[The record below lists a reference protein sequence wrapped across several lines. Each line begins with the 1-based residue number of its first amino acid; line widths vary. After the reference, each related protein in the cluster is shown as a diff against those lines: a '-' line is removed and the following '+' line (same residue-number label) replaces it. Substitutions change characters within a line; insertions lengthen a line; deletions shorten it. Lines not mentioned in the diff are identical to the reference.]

1 VSGPNVSL
9 AVAIAAV
16 VAGVG
21 LLAGGGEVLVRG
33 AVALARALGVSTAVI
48 GLTVVAAGTSM
59 PELSVSLLAAIGH
72 QPDIAIGNIVGSNI
86 FNIAVILGLAA
97 LFLPLVVHMSAVRL
111 EWPVMFVTTVL
122 FLLLARDGAIT
133 RPEGGCF
140 LVLFVAFTAYVLRVA
155 RAEVTPA
162 DEAELDAALEHL
174 TPRSKTRR
182 VTRDLLSVVGGLAML
197 ALGARVLIL
206 GGTTIAEALGVS
218 QRLIGL
224 TVAAAGTSL
233 PELSA
238 SLVAARRGQADLA
251 LANVLGSNIFN
262 ILVIV
267 GAVSL
272 VTPQVV
278 NPRFVA
284 GDGWWMLGV
293 ALLLLPLMLTG
304 RRITRR
310 EGVVLLL
317 VYGAYLVSLGTALR

>member
-1 VSGPNVSL
+1 VSL

-122 FLLLARDGAIT
+122 FLLLARGGVIT

-162 DEAELDAALEHL
+162 DEAELEAALEHL
-174 TPRSKTRR
+174 TPRSKARR
-182 VTRDLLSVVGGLAML
+182 ITRDFLAVGGGLVTLAV
-197 ALGARVLIL
+197 GARVLIL

-218 QRLIGL
+218 QRVIGL

-262 ILVIV
+262 ILAVV

-317 VYGAYLVSLGTALR
+317 VYGAYLVSLGTTLR